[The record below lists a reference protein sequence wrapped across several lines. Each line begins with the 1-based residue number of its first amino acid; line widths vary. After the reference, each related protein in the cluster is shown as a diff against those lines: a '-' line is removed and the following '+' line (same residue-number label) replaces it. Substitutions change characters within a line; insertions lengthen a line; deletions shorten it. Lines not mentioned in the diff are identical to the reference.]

1 MEVPLLITALT
12 LVLGLLFILLGA
24 ELFTNAVEWLGKR
37 LNLGDSAVG
46 SVFAALGTALPET
59 MIPVVAILFG
69 TGGAESQAVGVGAIL
84 GAPFMLST
92 LAFFVAGIS
101 KLAFGIS
108 GGGTRRTLSVNT
120 GGMRRDLSYFLIV
133 FSLAFLA
140 AFINVY
146 AVKAAIAIGL
156 VFTYGY
162 YVKKTIDE
170 SGESAEGHLTPLFI
184 AKKVQEPGLPM
195 ILLQVAI
202 ALAILVGVAHVFVGA
217 LERLSHA
224 IGISPFILTLL
235 IAPVATELPEQFN
248 SVLWIKHG
256 KDTLAMGNIT
266 GAMVFQS
273 SMIPALGILMTPWKM
288 DFFGMTSVILALV
301 STFIVF
307 LYLKYRNALSY
318 RILLPGGAL
327 YGAFVA
333 LVVVSGGQ
341 SLF

>member
-1 MEVPLLITALT
+1 MIIALT
-12 LVLGLLFILLGA
+12 LIIGLVFILLGA
-24 ELFTNAVEWLGKR
+24 ELFTNAIEWLGKR

-46 SVFAALGTALPET
+46 SIFAALGTALPET

-69 TGGAESQAVGVGAIL
+69 AGRAESQEVGVGAIL

-92 LAFFVAGIS
+92 LAFFVAGVS
-101 KLAFGIS
+101 KLVFGTP
-108 GGGTRRTLSVNT
+108 GGGSRLNLSVNT
-120 GGMRRDLSYFLIV
+120 GGMKRDLSYFLAI

-156 VFTYGY
+156 IFTYGY

-170 SGESAEGHLTPLFI
+170 SGESEGGHLNPLFL
-184 AKKVQEPGLPM
+184 AKKVEEPGLPL
-195 ILLQVAI
+195 ILLQIAI
-202 ALAILVGVAHVFVGA
+202 ALAILIGVAHIFVGA
-217 LERLSHA
+217 LERLSYA

-256 KDTLAMGNIT
+256 RDTLAMGNIT

-273 SMIPALGILMTPWKM
+273 SLIPALGILMTPWKM
-288 DFFGMTSVILALV
+288 DFFGMTSVLLALV
-301 STFIVF
+301 STLIVF
-307 LYLKYRNALSY
+307 LYVKYRDALSY

-333 LVVVSGGQ
+333 LVIASGGQ